1 MGRLF
6 ILLSLDF
13 DYTFSYSFTGSAQAL
28 NMSEMD
34 PRGQTTHGN
43 CYDNIVLYFSP
54 PFLKK
59 KKIITRCCVVS
70 RVIVYLNLG
79 IRSLHTKF

>member
-54 PFLKK
+54 PFYNKML
-59 KKIITRCCVVS
+59 CCFTGNCVS
-70 RVIVYLNLG
+70 KSWN
-79 IRSLHTKF
+79 